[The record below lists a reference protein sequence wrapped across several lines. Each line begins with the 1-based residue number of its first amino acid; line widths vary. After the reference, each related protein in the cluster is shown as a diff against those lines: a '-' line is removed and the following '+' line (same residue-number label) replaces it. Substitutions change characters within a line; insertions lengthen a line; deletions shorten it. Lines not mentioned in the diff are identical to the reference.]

1 MRRIDQD
8 QRVPVR
14 SWPYHRVLHVNAA
27 PLEFAFD
34 QLAVIIVTQRAE
46 VASWPS
52 EPRAGCKRRR
62 DLSTRAHVMAI
73 DPDLRGRAAWL
84 RVPRKTIDV
93 IDGVLAEADDERRRR
108 R

>member
-1 MRRIDQD
+1 
-8 QRVPVR
+8 
-14 SWPYHRVLHVNAA
+14 
-27 PLEFAFD
+27 
-34 QLAVIIVTQRAE
+34 
-46 VASWPS
+46 
-52 EPRAGCKRRR
+52 
-62 DLSTRAHVMAI
+62 MAI